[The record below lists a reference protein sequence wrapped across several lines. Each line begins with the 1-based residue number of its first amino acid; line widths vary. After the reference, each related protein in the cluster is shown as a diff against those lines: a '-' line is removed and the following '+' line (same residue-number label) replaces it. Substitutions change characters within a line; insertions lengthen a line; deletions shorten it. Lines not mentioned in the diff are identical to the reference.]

1 MEGIGGDYDDSKL
14 QLTLLA
20 SYAVLFSIMRYV
32 LRSDFSYADI
42 PRGNVNSEVE
52 EIKKQKNYNYYLLA
66 IILCVS
72 LLHTI

>member
-1 MEGIGGDYDDSKL
+1 MGGIGDDYDDSKL

-42 PRGNVNSEVE
+42 PRGNVNSEV
-52 EIKKQKNYNYYLLA
+52 
-66 IILCVS
+66 
-72 LLHTI
+72 